1 MPVAVDVGE
10 KFHPYLREELRGVI
24 RNVATTHCPDQVD
37 FKTERSDEGFHRFQT
52 NLKTRFNCV
61 ACKQGLQQRT
71 WTSSRGVA
79 VIVYKTKRLGP
90 QNYEVDFNT
99 FIYGSR
105 CLRCSKLGDMKAY
118 EDEVERVCETMTK
131 SICESLGYTYPREI
145 RTQRASKPVNRR
157 GHQSHLCMACQAG
170 ICKR

>member
-10 KFHPYLREELRGVI
+10 HFHPFLRRELRVVI
-24 RNVATTHCPDQVD
+24 RDVATKHRSDQVD
-37 FKTERSDEGFHRFQT
+37 FKTEQSGEGFNRFQT

-61 ACKQGLQQRT
+61 TCRQGHQQRT

-90 QNYEVDFNT
+90 QNYEVDFNI

-105 CLRCSKLGDMKAY
+105 CLRCSQLGDMKAY
-118 EDEVERVCETMTK
+118 EDEVERVCEVMTK
-131 SICESLGYTYPREI
+131 NICESLGYRYPKEI
-145 RTQRASKPVNRR
+145 RTQRVSRPVNRR
-157 GHQSHLCMACQAG
+157 GH
-170 ICKR
+170 